1 MTTDKKIKVLTLSD
15 HPMLPSGVATQT
27 KNVITALLDSGK
39 FQVWSFAGAIQHPN
53 YQLTRTDEYG
63 EDWTL
68 QPVDGYGDIHKIRNA
83 LYNWKPDILYFMT
96 DPRFYEWLWNS
107 EDEIREA
114 IPMVYYHVWD
124 NKPYPTYNNRWYEG
138 CDFIASISKVTS
150 DIVKTVSPTVEEQYV
165 PHAVDTNI
173 FRKLEHNTPEGQEVA
188 KIRKE
193 NLNSKDKFVVFWN
206 NRNARRKQSGTLIF
220 WFKKFLDKVG
230 HDNAVLVMHTDPN
243 DQHGQPLEFLAS
255 ELGLNKGQVMFS
267 TEKMPSPHLN
277 LLYNVADVTVNIS
290 DAEGFG
296 LGTLE
301 SLAAETPIIVT
312 MTGGMQEQV
321 TDGENWFGVGIE
333 PSSKAIIGSQTVPY
347 IYEDR
352 INEDDFVN
360 AFVKIYEMSPE
371 ERQELGSS
379 GRDHVLKNYN
389 FDTFNKS
396 WVKIMTDV
404 HEKHG
409 SWDTRKNYQ
418 GWSYV
423 KL

>member
-27 KNVITALLDSGK
+27 KNVIEALLKSGK

-68 QPVDGYGDIHKIRNA
+68 QPVDGYGDIHKIRNV

-114 IPMVYYHVWD
+114 LPMVYYHVWD

-150 DIVKTVSPTVEEQYV
+150 DIVKTVSPNVEEEYV
-165 PHAVDTNI
+165 PHAVNTDI
-173 FRKLEHNTPEGQEVA
+173 FKKLDPNSPEGQEVA

-220 WFKKFLDKVG
+220 WFKKFLDKIG

-243 DQHGQPLEFLAS
+243 DSHGQPLEYLAQ

-352 INEDDFVN
+352 INEDDFVD
-360 AFVKIYEMSPE
+360 ALVKIYEMSPA
-371 ERQELGSS
+371 ERQELGSA
-379 GRDHVLKNYN
+379 GRQHVLKNYD
-389 FDTFNKS
+389 FDTFNNS
-396 WVKIMTDV
+396 WVRIMTDV